1 MFVVIIVLN
10 SYSGWV
16 LCVEGFMLNNNLMII
31 VGVLI
36 GFFGVI
42 FFYIMCV
49 VSLKIFIMELLEFVM
64 V

>member
-49 VSLKIFIMELLEFVM
+49 VSWKIFIVELLEFVI

>member
-36 GFFGVI
+36 GLFGVI

>member
-49 VSLKIFIMELLEFVM
+49 VSLKIFIVELLEFVM

>member
-49 VSLKIFIMELLEFVM
+49 VSLKIFIMELLEFMM

>member
-36 GFFGVI
+36 GLFGVI

-49 VSLKIFIMELLEFVM
+49 VSLKIFIVELLEFVM

>member
-36 GFFGVI
+36 GLFGVI

-49 VSLKIFIMELLEFVM
+49 VSLKIFIIELLEFVM

>member
-36 GFFGVI
+36 GLFGVI

-49 VSLKIFIMELLEFVM
+49 VSLKRFIVELLEFVM